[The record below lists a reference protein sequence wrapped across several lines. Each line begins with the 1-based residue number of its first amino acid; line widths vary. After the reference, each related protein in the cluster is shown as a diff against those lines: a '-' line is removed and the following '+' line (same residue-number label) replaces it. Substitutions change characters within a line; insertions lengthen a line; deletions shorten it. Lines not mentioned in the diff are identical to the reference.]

1 MIEALVEGVLAG
13 ARPVALIVISSQDR
27 GVTVTVNQGNP
38 NENFQEK

>member
-1 MIEALVEGVLAG
+1 MIEALVEGELAG
-13 ARPVALIVISSQDR
+13 ARPVALIVISCQDR